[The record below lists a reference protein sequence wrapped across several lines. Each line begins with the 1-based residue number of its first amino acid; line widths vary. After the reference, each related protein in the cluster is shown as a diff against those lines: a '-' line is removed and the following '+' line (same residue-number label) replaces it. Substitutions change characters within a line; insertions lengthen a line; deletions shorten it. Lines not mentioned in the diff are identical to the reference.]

1 MLNEDLS
8 WTFTILFLLYIFQNI
23 EKLID
28 IKEDTEEP
36 GLVVVKVNGEMSR
49 EEIVKEILRRTEPQK
64 MADTFKK
71 LNTDSKY
78 CFMQAVKTRLAV
90 NIHAVKCNYHIIY
103 SK

>member
-28 IKEDTEEP
+28 IKEGTEEP
-36 GLVVVKVNGEMSR
+36 GLVIVKVNGELSR
-49 EEIVKEILRRTEPQK
+49 EEIVEEILRRTEPPK
-64 MADTFKK
+64 TAYTFKK

-78 CFMQAVKTRLAV
+78 CFM
-90 NIHAVKCNYHIIY
+90 
-103 SK
+103 